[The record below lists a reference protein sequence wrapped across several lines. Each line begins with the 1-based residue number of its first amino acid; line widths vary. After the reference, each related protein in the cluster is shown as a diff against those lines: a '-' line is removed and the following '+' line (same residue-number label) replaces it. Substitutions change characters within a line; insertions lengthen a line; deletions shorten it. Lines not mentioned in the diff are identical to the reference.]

1 MRCPF
6 CTSEES
12 KVVDS
17 RDSEAGDA
25 IRRRRECLVCE
36 RRYTTYERIEEVP
49 LVVIKSD
56 GRDELFTRQKV
67 LNGLLRACE
76 KRDIPLDRL
85 ERAVDEIENDLR
97 RTPAQPVTTQM
108 VGERALR
115 QLRDIDK
122 VAYVRFASVYRQFD
136 DIEEFEQ
143 ERAWWGD
150 ESNGFAGR
158 VENEQAWRVSIDRI
172 RAGNY
177 NLDLKNPHISDIGP
191 GDVDHL
197 LPEYEKLLAQIAA
210 IRAELKAQ
218 LQEALTRRMK
228 AEG

>member
-17 RDSEAGDA
+17 RDSESGDA

-49 LVVIKSD
+49 LVVVKSD
-56 GRDELFTRQKV
+56 DREELFTRQKV

-76 KRDIPLDRL
+76 KRSIPLDRL
-85 ERAVDEIENDLR
+85 ERAVDDIENELR
-97 RTPAQPVTTQM
+97 RVPGRPVTTQM

-115 QLRDIDK
+115 HLRDIDK
-122 VAYVRFASVYRQFD
+122 VAYIRFASVYRQFG

-143 ERAWWGD
+143 ELARLELAGADPLPGEEPLPGIDAGETFDETIFTSPPRAVATHGG
-150 ESNGFAGR
+150 NGA
-158 VENEQAWRVSIDRI
+158 
-172 RAGNY
+172 
-177 NLDLKNPHISDIGP
+177 
-191 GDVDHL
+191 
-197 LPEYEKLLAQIAA
+197 
-210 IRAELKAQ
+210 
-218 LQEALTRRMK
+218 
-228 AEG
+228 